1 MLFYLTSIYSAN
13 AQKYSDQYIKDASKV
28 ADSWFNNLNDKEYE
42 NAFLM
47 LSSEA
52 KAIYNQESWISLIN
66 QLMLEFGELENR
78 IATEKKFKSKIEKLE
93 DGFYVLIDYK
103 SNYSNTI
110 NHNEYILLKQNDKR
124 KWVIV
129 DYNYEFENKIQ

>member
-1 MLFYLTSIYSAN
+1 MSIYSAN
-13 AQKYSDQYIKDASKV
+13 AQKYSDQYIKEASKV
-28 ADSWFNNLNDKEYE
+28 ADNWFNDINNNGYE

-47 LSSEA
+47 LSSEV

-78 IATEKKFKSKIEKLE
+78 IVLEKKFNSKIEGLE

-124 KWVIV
+124 KWKIV